1 VRCGLP
7 VRQPRATWAATISRE
22 IRCNSLSAANRRAL
36 REGAQPVPVAQL
48 WSFHGRANGVF
59 HAALTGVAC
68 PANTCQEPDLL
79 IHISFQRSWYL

>member
-1 VRCGLP
+1 
-7 VRQPRATWAATISRE
+7 
-22 IRCNSLSAANRRAL
+22 
-36 REGAQPVPVAQL
+36 VPVAQL